1 MILLEDSEEFDI
13 LLKNGMFR
21 NREPRDLALPI
32 SGSDADFIYDD
43 VEVAEYAKILGCIP
57 APVAIPGTPCDGTP
71 CNECNVG
78 GCPYGLP

>member
-1 MILLEDSEEFDI
+1 MIVYESSDEWDTLLQ
-13 LLKNGMFR
+13 NGMFR
-21 NREPRDLALPI
+21 NREQNGLPI